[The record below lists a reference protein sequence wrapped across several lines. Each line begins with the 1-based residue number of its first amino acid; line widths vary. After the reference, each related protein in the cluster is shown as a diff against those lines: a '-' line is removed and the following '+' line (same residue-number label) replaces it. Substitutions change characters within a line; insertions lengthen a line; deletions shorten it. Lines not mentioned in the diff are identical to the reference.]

1 MKLFTSLRSFVS
13 AIFHRSRLDSEMD
26 EELRSHI
33 QNRADDLER
42 SGLLRVEAERRARMD
57 FGGYQKY
64 KEEIR
69 ESLGAH
75 FLETLLQ
82 DIRYAARML
91 RKSPGFT
98 AVAVITL
105 ALGIGANTAI
115 FSLMDTVMF
124 RLLPVQRPG
133 ELVQVGMM
141 THGFGRSPRTIYTNP
156 LWESL
161 RARQDI
167 FGGILAWGN
176 TQFNL
181 APSGVAEN
189 VRGIYISGSYFPT
202 LGVRPAEGR
211 LIAPD
216 DDKRGCPGV
225 AVLGY
230 GFWQQ
235 HFGGAPVDG
244 RTISINGHPFEIIGV
259 SAAGFFGAEVG
270 HAFDVAAPICSE
282 AIVEGKNSSLDQRSA
297 WWFHVI
303 ARQKPEINNE
313 QISARLAV
321 LSPQIFAETVPTN
334 WKPSD
339 QKRFLGWTLTALPA
353 GTGISNLRSQYDLPL
368 QTLMAIAGFVLLL
381 ACTNVASLMLARA
394 AARSKEIGVR
404 LALGASRLRLVRQ
417 LLTESVLLSCSG
429 ALLGI
434 LFAQWGGR
442 LVVNYISTGKDKIS
456 LDLTLDSRVL
466 IFTAAAAILAGL
478 LFGVLPAFRATR
490 VSLADAMKGT
500 SSAKTQ
506 GDSRFRAGRWMVAA
520 QLAISLVLVATT
532 GLFVRSFA
540 NLVNLPVGFDRSN
553 VLLANVDLHNAGQAG
568 AQLATMREEMLRR
581 VRALPGVISASESLM
596 TPISGGVRDDFIVV
610 EGPNAP
616 KGDDRDVYM
625 NYVTPDYFATLR
637 SRLIEGRDFNAQ
649 DKAGAPQVAIVNQA
663 LVRKFYP
670 GMDPVGKTF
679 RQYATATV
687 LGPPFLIVGVTGDA
701 KYDTLREDAPPTAYF
716 PLAQIEG
723 TLERANFEI
732 RTTTRASQLAK
743 PVEATILDVNKSAA
757 IQFTTLAQQVD
768 DSLTQERLLATLS
781 GFFGALALLLA
792 MIGFYG
798 VLAYVFLQR
807 RKEIGIRMALG
818 AQRGAILRLVMRDVA
833 MLLLVGVAAGLAI
846 TWATT
851 RFVQSLLFDLPARD
865 VATFALSVALLAA
878 VALVACWI
886 PARRAMRVD
895 PMVALRY
902 E

>member
-1 MKLFTSLRSFVS
+1 MKFLAYFRSLAAKFLRRSQVEN
-13 AIFHRSRLDSEMD
+13 DMD

-33 QNRADDLER
+33 QHRADDLER
-42 SGLLRVEAERRARMD
+42 SGLPRAEAERRARIE

-75 FLETLLQ
+75 FLDTLLQ

-98 AVAVITL
+98 AVAVLTL

-167 FGGILAWGN
+167 FAGIFAWGN

-181 APSGVAEN
+181 ASSGVVEDA
-189 VRGIYISGSYFPT
+189 RGIYVSGSYFPT
-202 LGVRPAEGR
+202 LGVHPAQGR

-368 QTLMAIAGFVLLL
+368 KTLMAIAGFVLLL
-381 ACTNVASLMLARA
+381 ACTNIASLMLARA
-394 AARSKEIGVR
+394 ASRSKEIGVR
-404 LALGASRLRLVRQ
+404 LALGASRPRLVRQ

-434 LFAQWGGR
+434 LFAQWGSR
-442 LVVNYISTGKDKIS
+442 LVVDYISTGRDKIS

-466 IFTAAAAILAGL
+466 IFTAAAAILTGL

-490 VSLADAMKGT
+490 VSLADAMKGPPST
-500 SSAKTQ
+500 KTKV
-506 GDSRFRAGRWMVAA
+506 DARFRAGRWMVAA

-540 NLVNLPVGFDRSN
+540 NLVNLDAGFDRNN
-553 VLLANVDLHNAGQAG
+553 VLLANVDLHNAGQTG

-581 VRALPGVISASESLM
+581 VRTLPGVISASESLM
-596 TPISGGVRDDFIVV
+596 TPISGGTRDDFIVV
-610 EGPNAP
+610 DAPNAP
-616 KGDDRDVYM
+616 KGDDRDVYL

-649 DKAGAPQVAIVNQA
+649 DKAGAPQIAIVNQA
-663 LVRKFYP
+663 LARKFY
-670 GMDPVGKTF
+670 GGIDPVGRTF
-679 RQYATATV
+679 RRYETANT
-687 LGPPFLIVGVTGDA
+687 LSKPFLIVGVTGDA

-716 PLAQIEG
+716 PLAQTEG
-723 TLERANFEI
+723 TVERPSIEI
-732 RTTTRASQLAK
+732 RTETRAAQFAK
-743 PVEATILDVNKSAA
+743 PVEGIILGVNKSAA

-798 VLAYVFLQR
+798 VLAYLLLQR

-818 AQRGAILRLVMRDVA
+818 AQRGAILRLVMRDV
-833 MLLLVGVAAGLAI
+833 
-846 TWATT
+846 
-851 RFVQSLLFDLPARD
+851 
-865 VATFALSVALLAA
+865 
-878 VALVACWI
+878 
-886 PARRAMRVD
+886 
-895 PMVALRY
+895 
-902 E
+902 